1 MGGWDNTDDA
11 LQMAILYF
19 IHTFVFS
26 QLGKST
32 NPTNMYRLNEFPY
45 ALNIWVYE
53 CASVIHNKIVV
64 KEENGIPRICN
75 WKVVAPKPKFEMFM
89 ETIFTE
95 PTLEEIKSLDLPNN
109 SHIPPTHPAT
119 SDVNHEEVQPDEVP
133 GFEDFS
139 SKLPEQLLRRS
150 TRVSST

>member
-1 MGGWDNTDDA
+1 MGGWDNNDDA

-26 QLGKST
+26 QL
-32 NPTNMYRLNEFPY
+32 
-45 ALNIWVYE
+45 A
-53 CASVIHNKIVV
+53 V
-64 KEENGIPRICN
+64 KEGNGIPRICN

-89 ETIFTE
+89 EIIFTKNNCSYIQ
-95 PTLEEIKSLDLPNN
+95 PTPEEIRLLDLPNN
-109 SHIPPTHPAT
+109 SHIPPTQPAT

-139 SKLPEQLLRRS
+139 SKPPEQLLRRS